1 MLFAYVSQGNT
12 SEKNSKCDLA
22 DKEGVRHK
30 ELFSQKVNYMI
41 HVLTLQI
48 SVYNLHVH

>member
-1 MLFAYVSQGNT
+1 MIGQWNT
-12 SEKNSKCDLA
+12 SGKNSKRDLA

-30 ELFSQKVNYMI
+30 EPFSQKVNYMI